1 MSYIIE
7 SLLSYPCKKMNSF
20 FSAPIFSLLILC
32 VFHFLVD
39 FMIGIWP
46 VFKTLNNLDVA
57 LAGLIWAIGASCGE
71 GMQVVFGRL
80 SDSGHR
86 KALILFGVLVSA
98 SGAFFAYTTSYPL
111 FGFLFWLVC
120 LGSGAFHP
128 AAVGMVGRLNEKRRS
143 TYITI
148 FAMFGALGL
157 AMSQITYSWVYL
169 ATNANTFYLIIPAF
183 LLVVFSLKSAVL
195 PATDNAKK
203 KRPPFLSFLKFFKNR
218 SLRLLY
224 ISQVCNQAL
233 AWGLIFLLPDL
244 LKSRGY
250 EPWLVYGG
258 GHLAYVLGG
267 VFLLIPSGFL
277 ADKYS
282 SKSVIWISSLI
293 GTLALYSILFMPELE
308 EGQIIPLLFITGAAI
323 AVVNPVSVSLGN
335 KISPSN
341 PGMVSAFLMGCVWC
355 VAEFIGPGGG
365 SLLTKLFEE
374 DAYARALMLLGL
386 ISFAGIMAAY
396 SLPAEADELAVDN
409 LID

>member
-1 MSYIIE
+1 
-7 SLLSYPCKKMNSF
+7 MNSL
-20 FSAPIFSLLILC
+20 FSTPLFSLLILC
-32 VFHFLVD
+32 MFHFLVD

-57 LAGLIWAIGASCGE
+57 LAGVIWAVGASCGE
-71 GMQVVFGRL
+71 GLQMVFGRL
-80 SDSGHR
+80 SDSGYR
-86 KALILFGVLVSA
+86 KALILTGVLVSA
-98 SGAFFAYTTSYPL
+98 SGALFAYASNYAQY
-111 FGFLFWLVC
+111 GFLFWLVC

-128 AAVGMVGRLNEKRRS
+128 SAVGLAGRLNEKRRS

-157 AMSQITYSWVYL
+157 ALSQITYSWVYL
-169 ATNANTFYLIIPAF
+169 MTGANTIFLVIPAA
-183 LLVVFSLKSAVL
+183 LLVAFSLRSSVL
-195 PATDNAKK
+195 PAVDNVKK
-203 KRPPFLSFLKFFKNR
+203 KRPPFFSFLKFFKNR

-233 AWGLIFLLPDL
+233 AWGFIFLLPDL

-267 VFLLIPSGFL
+267 VFLLIPSGYL

-293 GTLALYSILFMPELE
+293 GTLSLYSILFMPELE
-308 EGQIIPLLFITGAAI
+308 EGQIVPLLFLTGAAI

-335 KISPSN
+335 RLSPNN

-365 SLLTKLFEE
+365 ALMTKLFDD
-374 DAYARALMLLGL
+374 DAYARSLMILGFV
-386 ISFAGIMAAY
+386 SFLGIMAAY
-396 SLPAEADELAVDN
+396 RLPAEADELAVDN